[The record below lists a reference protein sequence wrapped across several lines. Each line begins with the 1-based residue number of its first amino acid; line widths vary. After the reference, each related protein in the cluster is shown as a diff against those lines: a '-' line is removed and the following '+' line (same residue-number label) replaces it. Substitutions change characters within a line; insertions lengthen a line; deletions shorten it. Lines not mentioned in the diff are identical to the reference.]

1 MQKHL
6 YIKKSLTYVVLSLF
20 LSCVEKIKAQ
30 WFGKSCL
37 LMDTLNREEF
47 VFFFCGSDLCFKGK
61 NDLSILHENVD
72 HASLATGV
80 VVGEC
85 PQFLAS
91 ETHPCLCAH
100 PTLPT
105 LLPWWLSSKESA
117 CQFRRHRRNIGDVD
131 SIPGLGRSPGEGNGN
146 PF

>member
-1 MQKHL
+1 MVNHVFSW
-6 YIKKSLTYVVLSLF
+6 IHSVEKSL
-20 LSCVEKIKAQ
+20 
-30 WFGKSCL
+30 
-37 LMDTLNREEF
+37 
-47 VFFFCGSDLCFKGK
+47 FFCGSDLCFKGK

-72 HASLATGV
+72 HASLTTGV

-117 CQFRRHRRNIGDVD
+117 CQFRRCRRNIGDVG

-146 PF
+146 PFQYSCLGSHGQRSPVGYNPKGCKKLDVT